1 MPFLKVLNRGGIHCF
16 AAKHLPGE
24 TIVAGKSSVV
34 RNTSQP
40 IRQTSKIAVQEFNYR
55 LSGQVVR
62 VVHTSESVA
71 TTNSD

>member
-1 MPFLKVLNRGGIHCF
+1 
-16 AAKHLPGE
+16 
-24 TIVAGKSSVV
+24 VV

-40 IRQTSKIAVQEFNYR
+40 IRQTSEIAVQEFNYQ